1 MKSHLDCN
9 TSFEWLR
16 SQAETRPQRKQPPI
30 PSLNDLNKQLTER
43 MGIFKK
49 ADENIINTIEMLLR
63 EGINPIPVFVNAISK
78 YCPQLPPPL
87 PSRYSQAPSSFPSP
101 AQAPSSFPSPVQ
113 APSSFSNPAQ
123 TAPLTPYHAQKTDHI
138 LTEFDVKVGEKSNS
152 RCGSGKYEHTDP
164 VRLSFVERQKRG
176 SAVMVD
182 GGGRIIRRRIFR
194 RIQKIV
200 PSIKDLAMI
209 RAVGTLSANGK
220 ILKQLNVSRTFSL

>member
-1 MKSHLDCN
+1 MILMKSHLDCN
-9 TSFEWLR
+9 TTFEWLR

-43 MGIFKK
+43 MGICKK
-49 ADENIINTIEMLLR
+49 ADENIRNTIEMLLK

-101 AQAPSSFPSPVQ
+101 VQAPSSFSNPAQASPSFPSPAQ
-113 APSSFSNPAQ
+113 APPSFSNPAQ

-152 RCGSGKYEHTDP
+152 RCGRGKYEPIDP
-164 VRLSFVERQKRG
+164 VRVSFVE
-176 SAVMVD
+176 
-182 GGGRIIRRRIFR
+182 
-194 RIQKIV
+194 
-200 PSIKDLAMI
+200 
-209 RAVGTLSANGK
+209 
-220 ILKQLNVSRTFSL
+220 